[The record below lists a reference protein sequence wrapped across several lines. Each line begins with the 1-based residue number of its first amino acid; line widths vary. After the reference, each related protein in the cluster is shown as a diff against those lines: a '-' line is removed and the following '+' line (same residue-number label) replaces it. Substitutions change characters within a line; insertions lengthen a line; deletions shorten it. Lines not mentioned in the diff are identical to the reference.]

1 MHKLDQ
7 IKCLFNCNKCQAILE
22 EPITLSCGNTV
33 CKKHLQESLNVENV
47 IGCSLCQKKH
57 IVPEDGFLINKII
70 QNGLEIELNK
80 LKLNPIFD
88 SCKKALEDTKESA
101 ANVQKIRDNQEIY
114 IKQYFDG
121 IREQVESRQ
130 NSLKDQIDK
139 YSAEIKQSIEK
150 SESTCIQLAKE
161 VNKLTYEIDK
171 SNDELLKLQEN
182 FTTTLEIN
190 DEKFQDIKNNFDF
203 LNSSFNQMLS
213 NYEKS
218 LLANEKCRFLYS
230 EIEIGELVGK
240 LIKEVD
246 HAVCSKIVIT
256 PVLITPQLQSQHQND
271 SGNENRARSLRNKLV
286 DDDDENVEPVETPK
300 KAPILKVFFLHENI
314 FLFSNI

>member
-88 SCKKALEDTKESA
+88 SCKKALGDTKESA

-161 VNKLTYEIDK
+161 VNKLTNEIDK
-171 SNDELLKLQEN
+171 SNDELFKLQEN
-182 FTTTLEIN
+182 FGTFEIN
-190 DEKFQDIKNNFDF
+190 DKKFQDIKNSAEF
-203 LNSSFNQMLS
+203 LNLNFINVFSEYKESLFLNKK
-213 NYEKS
+213 YE
-218 LLANEKCRFLYS
+218 FLFDDM
-230 EIEIGELVGK
+230 EIKGVVGK
-240 LIKEVD
+240 FSVKDKVQ
-246 HAVCSKIVIT
+246 T
-256 PVLITPQLQSQHQND
+256 PTKAKKTIRLQS
-271 SGNENRARSLRNKLV
+271 SAL
-286 DDDDENVEPVETPK
+286 DDAADLSDRCRRVRFE
-300 KAPILKVFFLHENI
+300 
-314 FLFSNI
+314 